1 MALLQ
6 ALTTGVTGMINHQLI
21 LDTTA
26 NNLANVNTPGF
37 KSSRVDFATSLN
49 QTNFGG
55 SAPTSIDGG
64 RNPEQLGLG
73 VTTGA
78 VDVDFS
84 QGSLQSTGRNFDL
97 AISGRGFFQMARVDS
112 TGNATESFFSRVGNL
127 TFDKDNNLVDQSTG
141 LKVLGKQTDPA
152 GTTLGNLI
160 PINTTDN
167 QSLDAVQTKVVNFQ
181 GNLSSAAGAL
191 QGPSLTTAFPL
202 LAVDPNNNS
211 SVANE
216 NTVLSQ
222 TQAFNLNSGLTP
234 FTIPASPDRTIYVVG
249 TKPNGDSYAGQFD
262 INPWT
267 NTVQDLMNSI
277 NTVFSQGNNVF
288 GQVTLSNG
296 VMTAAG
302 IGDGKGFSLFL
313 GERNPIQGT
322 ANLPAV
328 GATPAGANGGPTS
341 TVNATTTQFASFTST
356 VADAGAYDP
365 TFTINGTV
373 TTSSPI
379 TIKVKVGGVAVQS
392 LTLQPATY
400 NNGQTFQLPSFPNV
414 KPNDAVTYEVVGPA
428 IGNNLTFDF
437 ATVSHGLDDATGVSY
452 SGVGVARTIGSHTVQ
467 AGEAGLLQP
476 TFTIPADTYGGAN
489 GTLRVAVKING
500 VEVGTITPTGV
511 LAAPTAFSLSSY
523 PHVKVGDVVSY
534 EVSGNKATAAPITTA
549 TQIVA
554 DNNSSNLTS
563 DTDADGIP
571 DMFQSGSSTDINAWQ
586 YEKAS
591 NATMDWYRI
600 RFSPAWV
607 TSSIPVFDK
616 NGGSH
621 ILQAAFLRTGTES
634 TTQNGL
640 TSVTNDWD
648 MLLNVKPEDGQM
660 VDDLVAGVKFD
671 DKGRFKGAA
680 NLGSTAHG
688 TAISDSNIY
697 VGTPIDNSIRVNW
710 RTTGTSVMNMDL
722 GTANSTNG
730 LTGFGTGSTAAAI
743 NQDGNANGAL
753 ASLSVSP
760 NGNIIGLYS
769 NGKSV
774 PLYQV
779 QVATFA
785 NPGGLTNSGN
795 NLWQVSSNSGDPIVR
810 QPGTAGSGAITAG
823 ALEGSNVDIASEF
836 TRLITAQRGFQ
847 VNARVIQTADSILQE
862 LAGLIHG

>member
-37 KSSRVDFATSLN
+37 KASRVDFATSLSE
-49 QTNFGG
+49 TSFGG

-97 AISGRGFFQMARVDS
+97 AVSGSGFFQLARVDS
-112 TGNATESFFSRVGNL
+112 TGNATSSFYSRVGNFN
-127 TFDKDNNLVDQSTG
+127 FDKNNNLVDQSTG
-141 LKVLGKQTDPA
+141 LKVLGKQTDA
-152 GTTLGNLI
+152 SGNTLGNQI

-167 QSLDAVQTKVVNFQ
+167 QSLDAVQTQTVDFQ

-202 LAVDPNNNS
+202 LQVDPNNNS
-211 SVANE
+211 TVATE
-216 NTVLSQ
+216 NTILSQ
-222 TQAFNLNSGLTP
+222 TGAFNSDSGLTP
-234 FTIPASPDRTIYVVG
+234 FTVPASPNRTIYVIG
-249 TKPNGDSYAGQFD
+249 TKPNGDAYAGQFT

-267 NTVQDLMNSI
+267 NTVQDLMNNI
-277 NTVFSQGNNVF
+277 NGVFSQGNQVF
-288 GQVTLSNG
+288 GQVTISNG
-296 VMTAAG
+296 VLTASG

-313 GERNPIQGT
+313 GERDPIAGT
-322 ANLPAV
+322 ASLPAL
-328 GATPAGANGGPTS
+328 GATPAAATGG
-341 TVNATTTQFASFTST
+341 TVTTANATTTQFASFTSN
-356 VADAGAYDP
+356 VGDAGAYDP
-365 TFTINGTV
+365 TFTVNGTT
-373 TTSSPI
+373 TTSGPI
-379 TIKVKVGGVAVQS
+379 TINVKANGTTVQS
-392 LTLQPATY
+392 LTLQAGTY
-400 NNGQTFQLPSFPNV
+400 TNGQTLQLPSFPSIS
-414 KPNDAVTYEVVGPA
+414 PGDAVTYEVVGPA
-428 IGNNLTFDF
+428 TGSNLSFDF
-437 ATVSHGLDDATGVSY
+437 STVSHGLDDATGVSY
-452 SGVGVARTIGSHTVQ
+452 SGLGSARTIGSHTIQ
-467 AGEAGLLQP
+467 QGEAGLIQP
-476 TFTIPADTYGGAN
+476 SFTVPADTYGGAN

-500 VEVGTITPTGV
+500 VEVGTITPSGT
-511 LAAPTAFSLSSY
+511 LAAPTTFSLSSY
-523 PHVKVGDVVSY
+523 PHVKVGDVVTY
-534 EVSGNKATAAPITTA
+534 EISGNKATAAPITTS
-549 TQIVA
+549 TKVVA
-554 DNNSSNLTS
+554 DNNSQNLTA

-621 ILQAAFLRTGTES
+621 ILQAAFLRTGTQS
-634 TTQNGL
+634 TTQNGI

-648 MLLNVKPEDGQM
+648 MLLNVKPEDGTM
-660 VDDLVAGVKFD
+660 ADDLVTGVKFD
-671 DKGRFKGAA
+671 DKGRFLGTA

-688 TAISDSNIY
+688 TALSDSNIY
-697 VGTPIDNSIRVNW
+697 VGTPIDNTVKVNW
-710 RTTGTSVMNMDL
+710 RTTGTTTMSMAL
-722 GTANSTNG
+722 GTANSTDG

-753 ASLSVSP
+753 TSLSVSP
-760 NGNIIGLYS
+760 NGNVIGLYS

-774 PLYQV
+774 PLYQL
-779 QVATFA
+779 QVATFS
-785 NPGGLTNSGN
+785 NPGGLTSAGT
-795 NLWQVSSNSGDPIVR
+795 NLWQVSSNSGDAIVR
-810 QPGTAGSGAITAG
+810 QPGTAGSGSITAG

>member
-37 KSSRVDFATSLN
+37 KASRVDFATSLN
-49 QTNFGG
+49 ETNFGG

-73 VTTGA
+73 VQTGA
-78 VDVDFS
+78 VDVNMS
-84 QGSLQSTGRNFDL
+84 QGSLQATGRSFDL
-97 AISGRGFFQMARVDS
+97 AISGSGFFQMARVDD
-112 TGNATESFFSRVGNL
+112 TGNATDSYFSRVGNL

-152 GTTLGNLI
+152 GTTLGNLV

-167 QSLDAVQTKVVNFQ
+167 QSLDAVQTQTVDFQ

-202 LAVDPNNNS
+202 TAVDPNNNS
-211 SVANE
+211 SVATE
-216 NTVLSQ
+216 NTILSQ
-222 TQAFNLNSGLTP
+222 TSAFNSGSGNA
-234 FTIPASPDRTIYVVG
+234 FTIPANPNRTIYVVG
-249 TKPNGDSYAGQFD
+249 TKPNGDAYAGQFT

-267 NTVQDLMNSI
+267 NTVQDLMNNV

-296 VMTAAG
+296 VMTASG

-313 GERNPIQGT
+313 GERDPIQGT
-322 ANLPAV
+322 ASLPTV
-328 GATPAGANGGPTS
+328 GATPAGASGGTI
-341 TVNATTTQFASFTST
+341 TTANATTTQFASFNST

-365 TFTINGTV
+365 TFTINGGP
-373 TTSSPI
+373 TTTGGPI
-379 TIKVKVGGVAVQS
+379 TINVKIGGVKAQS
-392 LTLQPATY
+392 LTLQAGTY
-400 NNGQTFQLPSFPNV
+400 NNGDAFQLPSFPNV
-414 KPNDAVTYEVVGPA
+414 KPGDAVTYEVVGPA
-428 IGNNLTFDF
+428 TGSNLSFDF

-467 AGEAGLLQP
+467 PGEAGLLQP
-476 TFTIPADTYGGAN
+476 TFTIPTGTYGGAN

-500 VEVGTITPTGV
+500 IEVGTITPSGT
-511 LAAPTAFSLSSY
+511 LAAATPFSLSSF
-523 PHVKVGDVVSY
+523 PHVKVGDVVTY
-534 EVSGNKATAAPITTA
+534 EVSGNKATSSPITSS

-554 DNNSSNLTS
+554 DNNSSNLTA

-600 RFSPAWV
+600 RFAPAWV

-648 MLLNVKPEDGQM
+648 MLLNVKPEDGTM
-660 VDDLVAGVKFD
+660 VDDLVTGVKFD
-671 DKGRFKGAA
+671 DKGRFKGTA

-688 TAISDSNIY
+688 TALSDSNIY
-697 VGTPIDNSIRVNW
+697 VGTPIDNSIRVDW

-753 ASLSVSP
+753 TSLSVSP

-785 NPGGLTNSGN
+785 NPGGLTNAGN

-810 QPGTAGSGAITAG
+810 QPGNAGSGTITAG